1 MPESLHDITPIP
13 GSIIALLLPGYSPG
27 LAWMARA
34 LNADRVILDDLHPFS
49 RKGKVHRTKIRTP
62 DGHQWLTIPF
72 VSEDRRKPINKVRI
86 DHRRPWLRHHLQA
99 LEYNYRNSP
108 YFDFYEPEIRVDF
121 ETASENVFLLD
132 AVRHL
137 MQRQWLYLELSEFA
151 EWASELVGKNN
162 DPVYMFNPSGTHSGE
177 PENSERGDNTSG
189 NQASGIQVQGSQLHE
204 SFPSTRVS
212 SEKRV
217 TVWQE
222 PDSRNYQIPHPHAE
236 RTDSLES
243 VFHIPEYRQHFSG
256 FIPGCGLFDLLFEYG
271 PDSWQILDELRI
283 EVRRK

>member
-108 YFDFYEPEIRVDF
+108 YFDYYEPEIRVDF

-132 AVRHL
+132 TVRHL
-137 MQRQWLYLELSEFA
+137 MQRQWLYLELSA
-151 EWASELVGKNN
+151 SVEWTSELNSSN
-162 DPVYMFNPSGTHSGE
+162 DDPVYLLNPSRTQVDES
-177 PENSERGDNTSG
+177 ENSERGSN
-189 NQASGIQVQGSQLHE
+189 ALGS
-204 SFPSTRVS
+204 RA
-212 SEKRV
+212 

-222 PDSRNYQIPHPHAE
+222 PESRNYQIPHPLAG
-236 RTDSLES
+236 RTDYVEPA
-243 VFHIPEYRQHFSG
+243 FHIPEYRQHFSG

-271 PDSWQILDELRI
+271 PDAWQILDDLRI

>member
-1 MPESLHDITPIP
+1 MPESLHDVTPVP

-34 LNADRVILDDLHPFS
+34 LNADRVILDDIHPFS

-108 YFDFYEPEIRVDF
+108 YFDYYEPEIRVDF

-137 MQRQWLYLELSEFA
+137 MQRQWLYLELSA
-151 EWASELVGKNN
+151 SVEWASELVGKKY
-162 DPVYMFNPSGTHSGE
+162 DPVYHYTLRHRSHHTDRHK
-177 PENSERGDNTSG
+177 SERRTLRN
-189 NQASGIQVQGSQLHE
+189 
-204 SFPSTRVS
+204 RVIA
-212 SEKRV
+212 
-217 TVWQE
+217 WQE
-222 PDSRNYQIPHPHAE
+222 PDSRNYQIPHPLAGQN
-236 RTDSLES
+236 DSVEPF
-243 VFHIPEYRQHFSG
+243 FHIPEYRQHFSG

-271 PDSWQILDELRI
+271 PDAWQVLDELRI